1 MDSALIITSMDN
13 PLQHFRSVLVED
25 LPAHQRSC
33 SVCDTPW
40 GSPRDAN
47 GTLEYPVLLTCGC
60 VAGSS
65 CLERTFA
72 KSPRCP
78 LCKNTIRVI
87 AGVNAP
93 LKHNTEDQLR
103 QLELRSG
110 INDWPLP
117 SSESPSSGL
126 DRASMWRAEE
136 KKRELQYQLDV
147 LNECHSTFLSMREFD
162 VCISLVDYRLGTSTS
177 PTQILDAFFKDPCFD
192 QPRRKRIAELRE
204 HMSGSGTNSFFQ
216 RENDCANRDLK
227 DLLMIVNLRAGTSFL
242 LNELE
247 LVVSLVN
254 YVQGTGVGLLDVLGL
269 RDEGQYEREDSGQ
282 QLVDQELVGPFRNL
296 DIRVGSRNAVED
308 LGDVFSQATL

>member
-13 PLQHFRSVLVED
+13 PLQHFRSVRVGD
-25 LPAHQRSC
+25 LPPSQRSC

-40 GSPRDAN
+40 GSPRNAN

-60 VAGSS
+60 IAGSS

-72 KSPRCP
+72 TSPRCP
-78 LCKNTIRVI
+78 LCKTTIRVI

-93 LKHNTEDQLR
+93 LKHNTVDQLR

-117 SSESPSSGL
+117 SFESPSDGL
-126 DRASMWRAEE
+126 DRASMWDAEE

-192 QPRRKRIAELRE
+192 QPRRKRSAELRE
-204 HMSGSGTNSFFQ
+204 HMSGSGTNVFFQ
-216 RENDCANRDLK
+216 RNYDLADRDLK
-227 DLLMIVNLRAGTSFL
+227 DLLMIVNVRARTSFL

-254 YVQGTGVGLLDVLGL
+254 YVQGSGVGLLDVLGL
-269 RDEGQYEREDSGQ
+269 RDEGQYEREDLGQ
-282 QLVDQELVGPFRNL
+282 QLVDRELVSPFRNL

>member
-1 MDSALIITSMDN
+1 MDSASIITSMDN
-13 PLQHFRSVLVED
+13 PLQHFRSVRVGD
-25 LPAHQRSC
+25 LPPSQTSC

-60 VAGSS
+60 VAGSL

-78 LCKNTIRVI
+78 LCKTTIRVI

-93 LKHNTEDQLR
+93 LKHNTIDQLR

-117 SSESPSSGL
+117 SAESPSDGL
-126 DRASMWRAEE
+126 DRASRWNAEE
-136 KKRELQYQLDV
+136 KKRQLQNQLDV
-147 LNECHSTFLSMREFD
+147 LNECHGTFLSMREFD

-177 PTQILDAFFKDPCFD
+177 PINILDAFLKDPLFD
-192 QPRRKRIAELRE
+192 QSRWNRSAELRE
-204 HMSGSGTNSFFQ
+204 YMSGSGRNLFFQ
-216 RENDCANRDLK
+216 RKYGLADRDLK
-227 DLLMIVNLRAGTSFL
+227 DLLMIVNVRAGTSFL
-242 LNELE
+242 LDELE
-247 LVVSLVN
+247 LVVSSVN
-254 YVQGTGVGLLDVLGL
+254 YVQGRGVGLLDVLGL
-269 RDEGQYEREDSGQ
+269 RDEGQYVREDSGQ
-282 QLVDQELVGPFRNL
+282 QLVDQELVSPFRNL
-296 DIRVGSRNAVED
+296 DIRVGQRNAVED

>member
-13 PLQHFRSVLVED
+13 PLQHFRSVRVED
-25 LPAHQRSC
+25 LPPNQRSC

-78 LCKNTIRVI
+78 LCKTTIRVI

-93 LKHNTEDQLR
+93 LKHNTADQVR

-117 SSESPSSGL
+117 SFENPLDGL
-126 DRASMWRAEE
+126 DRASMWSAEE

-147 LNECHSTFLSMREFD
+147 LNECHSAFLSLREFD

-177 PTQILDAFFKDPCFD
+177 PAQILDAFFKDPCFD
-192 QPRRKRIAELRE
+192 QSRSKRSAEFRE
-204 HMSGSGTNSFFQ
+204 YMSDSRTNLFFQ
-216 RENDCANRDLK
+216 RNYDLANRDLK
-227 DLLMIVNLRAGTSFL
+227 DLLMIVNVRAGTSIL
-242 LNELE
+242 LKELE
-247 LVVSLVN
+247 LVVSLVT
-254 YVQGTGVGLLDVLGL
+254 YVQDREIGLMDVLGL
-269 RDEGQYEREDSGQ
+269 RDEGQYEREDSGE